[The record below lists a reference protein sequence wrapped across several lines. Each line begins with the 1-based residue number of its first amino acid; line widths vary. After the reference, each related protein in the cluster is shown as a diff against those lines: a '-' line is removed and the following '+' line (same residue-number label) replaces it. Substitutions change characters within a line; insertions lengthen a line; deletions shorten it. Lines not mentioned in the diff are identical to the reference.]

1 VLAGVVDAAELALRR
16 IGGFVSHW
24 RLAGSGEAALA
35 GVVDDAYVPNIE
47 PAEEDASS
55 ILMAHEDER

>member
-1 VLAGVVDAAELALRR
+1 VVDAAGRHRA
-16 IGGFVSHW
+16 GFVSHR

-35 GVVDDAYVPNIE
+35 GVVDDAYVPNVE